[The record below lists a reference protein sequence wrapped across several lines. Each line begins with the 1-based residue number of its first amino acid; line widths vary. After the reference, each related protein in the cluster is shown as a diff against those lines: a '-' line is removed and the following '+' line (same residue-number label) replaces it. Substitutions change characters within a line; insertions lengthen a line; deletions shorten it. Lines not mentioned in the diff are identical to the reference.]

1 MFPIVRS
8 KVYPNIRF
16 ANNVSTEFRKNVEE
30 VFEEFP
36 YFHNKPILIVPV
48 DGTENYDIFGSIFDS
63 IGLLMYS
70 KRYTSKLAAYA
81 MFNHILVAGKQ
92 VRHFRDKFRH
102 YSHIEMS
109 IFHAM
114 LVIPDKYIKNF
125 KDIPGF
131 ERLGE
136 VEPLNY
142 QLRRMRDVI
151 DKKFDDRLESP
162 TVDNITIASKRN
174 MPPCPVSTFFGK
186 YNLTIKHIDEAILE
200 KFPYINDAWDNILSE
215 CLTQRKLDGYDI
227 MYRFTHYY
235 RIAVNTDIEIKFNQR
250 DVNGVTEI
258 TLRCYLNNR
267 KKSKRRQSIVETP
280 DYENEKLLDDYS
292 LDLQASE

>member
-81 MFNHILVAGKQ
+81 MFNHILVAGKRA
-92 VRHFRDKFRH
+92 RHFRDKFRH

-109 IFHAM
+109 IFHAI
-114 LVIPDKYIKNF
+114 LVIPDKYIKHF

-136 VEPLNY
+136 LEPLNY

-151 DKKFDDRLESP
+151 DKKMDDRLESP
-162 TVDNITIASKRN
+162 TVDNIIIASKRN

-200 KFPYINDAWDNILSE
+200 KFPYINEAWDNILSE

-235 RIAVNTDIEIKFNQR
+235 RIAINTDIEIKFNQR
-250 DVNGVTEI
+250 EVNGVTEI

>member
-48 DGTENYDIFGSIFDS
+48 DGTENYDIYGSIFDS

-81 MFNHILVAGKQ
+81 MFNHILDAGKK

-109 IFHAM
+109 IFRAM
-114 LVIPDKYIKNF
+114 LVIPDKYIEHF

-136 VEPLNY
+136 IEPLNY

-151 DKKFDDRLESP
+151 DKKLDERLESP
-162 TVDNITIASKRN
+162 TVDNIIVACKRN

-186 YNLTIKHIDEAILE
+186 YNITIKHIDEAVLE
-200 KFPYINDAWDNILSE
+200 KYQFVNEAWDNILSE
-215 CLTQRKLDGYDI
+215 CLTQRKLDGNDI

-235 RIAVNTDIEIKFNQR
+235 RIAMNTDVEIKFNQR

-267 KKSKRRQSIVETP
+267 KKSKRRPSIVETP
-280 DYENEKLLDDYS
+280 DYENEKLLNDYN